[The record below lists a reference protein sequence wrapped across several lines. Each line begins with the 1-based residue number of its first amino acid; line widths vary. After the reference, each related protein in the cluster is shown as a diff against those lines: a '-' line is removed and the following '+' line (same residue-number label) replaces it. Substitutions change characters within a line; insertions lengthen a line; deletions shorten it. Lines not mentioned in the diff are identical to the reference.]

1 LFQVIDKPWA
11 CTLNSVDWLREGF
24 TAGKL
29 DYLGMQFGW
38 FYDRHRA
45 LADCEACMALLA
57 QRLPK
62 SQRRVISVVREAPK
76 VDPAR
81 VKALKEAGKSI
92 KEIMAATDLSRA
104 SVYRALAA

>member
-57 QRLPK
+57 QTLPK
-62 SQRRVISVVREAPK
+62 SQRRVIAEK
-76 VDPAR
+76 HQKLVDAIW
-81 VKALKEAGKSI
+81 KTADKLQGG
-92 KEIMAATDLSRA
+92 
-104 SVYRALAA
+104 Y